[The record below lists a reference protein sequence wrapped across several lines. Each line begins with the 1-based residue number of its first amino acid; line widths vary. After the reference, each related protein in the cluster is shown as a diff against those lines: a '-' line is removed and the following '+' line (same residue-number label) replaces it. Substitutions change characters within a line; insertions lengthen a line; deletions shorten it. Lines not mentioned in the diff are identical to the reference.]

1 MQEPAPESPR
11 IEEQTWGRVK
21 VVGGHVFKDAKLWP
35 GGCREWDWGET
46 GTHHS
51 PGIQV
56 ADFEELLD
64 RGAELL
70 VLSRGVWKRLR
81 VSQPALDYLEAHGV
95 EHEILETGKAVE
107 RYNALARERA
117 VGALIHSTC

>member
-1 MQEPAPESPR
+1 MTSGSPESPR
-11 IEEQTWGRVK
+11 IETQSWGQVR

-35 GGCREWDWGET
+35 GGCREWDWTET

-64 RGAELL
+64 HGAELL
-70 VLSRGVWKRLR
+70 VLSRGVWKRLQ
-81 VSQPALDYLEAHGV
+81 VSQPALEYLEAHGV
-95 EHEILETGKAVE
+95 EHEILETEEAVK
-107 RYNALARERA
+107 RYNELARMRA

>member
-1 MQEPAPESPR
+1 MSSSNPESPR
-11 IEEQTWGRVK
+11 IEQQTWGRVR

-64 RGAELL
+64 HGAELL
-70 VLSRGVWKRLR
+70 VLSRGVWKRLK
-81 VSQPALDYLEAHGV
+81 VSQPALDFLDEHGI
-95 EHEILETGKAVE
+95 EYEILPTGEAVK
-107 RYNALARERA
+107 RYNELAGRRP